1 MSTPP
6 SAVAAAQERLLT
18 GPFLLR
24 LVTVAASSIGFFLPF
39 AALPAVAEGIGGT
52 GLAGATTAALL
63 VATVV
68 AELGAPRLLARFGY
82 RLGLAVGLA
91 GMGLP
96 ALALLGAPD
105 ATTILLVSALRGAAF
120 GITVV
125 AGGALTAALLPV
137 SRRGEGLAIVGLFSG
152 VPALLALP
160 AGTLIAQLCGAAP
173 MLLITAAVPVVAIA
187 TVPLLPESAALR
199 GAGGGMLAGLRSAPL
214 MRPAAAFAAS
224 AAGAGVVAT
233 FVPIALPQAGA
244 AAWAVPAALLA
255 QSGAATVAKLA
266 AGRLGDRRGHAG
278 LLGPAL
284 VIAAAGTAALA
295 ATGSAPL
302 VVAGAAVFGAGF
314 GVLQNASLAVM
325 YAGADPAAYGAVAA
339 LWNAAYDGGMA
350 AGAFAVGL
358 LVPLTGFP
366 PAFLVTAALMALAL
380 VSVRPSRSQESS

>member
-1 MSTPP
+1 VT
-6 SAVAAAQERLLT
+6 AAQERLLT

-24 LVTVAASSIGFFLPF
+24 LVSVAASSIGFFLPF

-96 ALALLGAPD
+96 TLLLLGLPD
-105 ATTILLVSALRGAAF
+105 ATTVVLVSALRGAAF

-125 AGGALTAALLPV
+125 AGGALTAALLPPA
-137 SRRGEGLAIVGLFSG
+137 RRGEGLAIVGLVSG

-160 AGTLIAQLCGAAP
+160 AGALIAQTWGAGP
-173 MLLITAAVPVVAIA
+173 MLLVTAAVPVVAIA
-187 TVPLLPESAALR
+187 TVPLLPENAALR
-199 GAGGGMLAGLRSAPL
+199 GSGGGILAGLRSAPL
-214 MRPAAAFAAS
+214 MRPAAGFAAS

-233 FVPIALPQAGA
+233 FVPIALPQAGT
-244 AAWAVPAALLA
+244 AAWVVPAVLLA
-255 QSGAATVAKLA
+255 QSASATVAKFGT
-266 AGRLGDRRGHAG
+266 GRLGDRRGHG
-278 LLGPAL
+278 RLLAPAL
-284 VIAAAGTAALA
+284 LLAAAGMAVMA
-295 ATGSAPL
+295 ATGSASL
-302 VVAGAAVFGAGF
+302 VIAGAAVFGAGF
-314 GVLQNASLAVM
+314 GVLQNASLTVM

-350 AGAFAVGL
+350 VGAFAVGL

-380 VSVRPSRSQESS
+380 LSVRPSRPQESS

>member
-1 MSTPP
+1 MISP
-6 SAVAAAQERLLT
+6 AVAPERLVT
-18 GPFLLR
+18 GPFVLR
-24 LVTVAASSIGFFLPF
+24 MVTVAASSIGFFLPF
-39 AALPAVAEGIGGT
+39 AALPAIVEGIGGT

-68 AELGAPRLLARFGY
+68 AELGAPRLLARCGY
-82 RLGLAVGLA
+82 RTGLAVGLA

-96 ALALLGAPD
+96 TLLLLGPPD
-105 ATTILLVSALRGAAF
+105 AALVLAVSAVRGAAF

-125 AGGALTAALLPV
+125 AGGALTAALLPA
-137 SRRGEGLAIVGLFSG
+137 SRRGEGLAIVGLVSG

-160 AGTLIAQLCGAAP
+160 AGTLVTQLWGAGA
-173 MLLITAAVPVVAIA
+173 MLLLTALVPAAAIV
-187 TVPLLPESAALR
+187 TVPLLPENAALR
-199 GAGGGMLAGLRSAPL
+199 GPGGGIVAGLRSAAL
-214 MRPAAAFAAS
+214 MRPATGFAAS

-233 FVPIALPQAGA
+233 FVPIALPQAGT

-255 QSGAATVAKLA
+255 QSAAATGAKLV
-266 AGRLGDRRGHAG
+266 AGRLGDRRGHAT
-278 LLGPAL
+278 LLVPAL
-284 VIAAAGTAALA
+284 LVAAAGTAALA

-314 GVLQNASLAVM
+314 GVLQNASLTVM
-325 YAGADPAAYGAVAA
+325 YAGADPSAYGAVAA
-339 LWNAAYDGGMA
+339 IWNAAYDGGMA

-380 VSVRPSRSQESS
+380 LAIRPTVRPSHTLESS

>member
-1 MSTPP
+1 MSTAAPP
-6 SAVAAAQERLLT
+6 EPPLLT

-24 LVTVAASSIGFFLPF
+24 LVSVAASSIGFFLPF

-82 RLGLAVGLA
+82 RLGLAAGLA

-96 ALALLGAPD
+96 TLLLLGTPD
-105 ATTILLVSALRGAAF
+105 ATMFLLVSALRGAAF

-125 AGGALTAALLPV
+125 AGGALTAALLPAA
-137 SRRGEGLAIVGLFSG
+137 RRGTGLAVVGLVSG

-160 AGTLIAQLCGAAP
+160 AGTLIAQTLGVAP
-173 MLLITAAVPVVAIA
+173 LLLVTAAVPVVVIV

-199 GAGGGMLAGLRSAPL
+199 GPGGGILAGLRSAAL
-214 MRPAAAFAAS
+214 MRPAAGFAAS

-233 FVPIALPQAGA
+233 FVPIAVPQAGT
-244 AAWAVPAALLA
+244 AAWVVPAALLA
-255 QSGAATVAKLA
+255 QSAAATVAKLV
-266 AGRLGDRRGHAG
+266 AGRLGDRRGHAT
-278 LLGPAL
+278 LFGPAL
-284 VIAAAGTAALA
+284 VLAAAGTAALA
-295 ATGSAPL
+295 GTGSASL

-314 GVLQNASLAVM
+314 GVLQNASLALM

-339 LWNAAYDGGMA
+339 VWNAAYDGGMA
-350 AGAFAVGL
+350 AGAFAVGM

-366 PAFLVTAALMALAL
+366 PAFLVTAALMGLAL
-380 VSVRPSRSQESS
+380 LAVRPSRPQEPS

>member
-1 MSTPP
+1 MTSN
-6 SAVAAAQERLLT
+6 VAASERLLT
-18 GPFLLR
+18 APFLLR

-39 AALPAVAEGIGGT
+39 AALPTVAEGIGGT

-96 ALALLGAPD
+96 TVALLGAPD

-125 AGGALTAALLPV
+125 AGGALTAALLPAA
-137 SRRGEGLAIVGLFSG
+137 RRGEGLAIVGLFSG

-160 AGTLIAQLCGAAP
+160 AGTVIAQTWGAGP
-173 MLLITAAVPVVAIA
+173 MLLITAAVPVVAIV
-187 TVPLLPESAALR
+187 TVPLLPESPALR
-199 GAGGGMLAGLRSAPL
+199 GPGGGILAGLRSVPL
-214 MRPAAAFAAS
+214 MRPALVFAAS

-233 FVPIALPQAGA
+233 FVPIALPQAGT
-244 AAWAVPAALLA
+244 AAWAVPTALLA
-255 QSGAATVAKLA
+255 QSAAATAAKLA
-266 AGRLGDRRGHAG
+266 AGRLGDRHGHG
-278 LLGPAL
+278 RLLAPAL
-284 VIAAAGTAALA
+284 LLAAAGIAALA

-302 VVAGAAVFGAGF
+302 VIVGAAVFGAGF
-314 GVLQNASLAVM
+314 GVLQNASLTVM

-380 VSVRPSRSQESS
+380 TVRPSRPQESS